1 METPEAVSIATA
13 SAGDARLWDE
23 FVESQ
28 PQASGYH
35 AWGWRTVFERAFRH
49 EAIYLMARRGDSIV
63 GVLPLVAIKSLLF
76 GRTLT
81 SLPFVNYGG
90 VVASD
95 ERIGQ
100 ALVDAATDV
109 ARRLRCE
116 HVELRHVERRFP
128 ALPCKRHKVAMLV
141 QVSDAGWARL
151 DKKVRNQIRKAQKSG
166 LTTERGGAE
175 LLGDFYEV
183 FARNMR
189 DLGTPVYSKVLFE
202 EVLREFPQRAVVH
215 IVRHEGTAVA
225 AALTYRTGGA
235 LEMPWASSVR
245 DYNTLCPNH
254 LLYWDV
260 IQSAAEGGCAR
271 VDLGRSTPG
280 AGPFLF
286 KEQWGARPV
295 SLHWEYSLVAR
306 DALPD
311 TSPANPKYAAM
322 IALWKGLPLSV
333 ANRIGPPL
341 VRQIP

>member
-1 METPEAVSIATA
+1 METLEAVSITA
-13 SAGDARLWDE
+13 ASPGDARLWDA

-35 AWGWRTVFERAFRH
+35 SWGWRTVFERAFKH

-95 ERIGQ
+95 DRAGQ
-100 ALVDAATDV
+100 ALVEAATDL
-109 ARRLRCE
+109 ARRRRCE
-116 HVELRHVERRFP
+116 HVELRHVGQRFP
-128 ALPCKRHKVAMLV
+128 ALPCKQHKVAMML
-141 QVSDAGWARL
+141 QVSGAGWDRL

-166 LTTERGGAE
+166 LTTERGGLE
-175 LLGDFYEV
+175 LIADFYEV

-189 DLGTPVYSKVLFE
+189 DLGTPVYSRILFE
-202 EVLREFPQRAVVH
+202 EVLREFPHRTRVH
-215 IVRHEGTAVA
+215 IVRLQGSAVA
-225 AALTYRTGGA
+225 AALTYRTGGTM
-235 LEMPWASSVR
+235 EMPWASSVR
-245 DYNTLCPNH
+245 DYNTMCPNH

-260 IQSAAEGGCAR
+260 IQSATEGGCTQ
-271 VDLGRSTPG
+271 VDFGRSTPG
-280 AGPFLF
+280 AGTFLF
-286 KEQWGARPV
+286 KEQWGAQPV
-295 SLHWEYSLVAR
+295 PLHWEYSLVSGET
-306 DALPD
+306 LPD
-311 TSPANPKYAAM
+311 TSPTNPKYAAV
-322 IALWKGLPLSV
+322 IALWKGLPLVV